1 MRWMR
6 YGKRL
11 NNMNATNKSL
21 FTKYSFIKWQHVN
34 LFKNA
39 AIFLVG
45 IVSIMAMLSHPVFAA
60 PCFDNAQ
67 SAYNYLLTQETAQSQ
82 ARTQTSININRAT
95 EAELVGLDGV
105 GSSKAQAII
114 LYREMFGGFKSVDE
128 LTKVKGIG
136 AKTVEKNR
144 RRLSVQD

>member
-1 MRWMR
+1 
-6 YGKRL
+6 
-11 NNMNATNKSL
+11 MNATNKSL
-21 FTKYSFIKWQHVN
+21 LIKWLAIKWSFIKWQHAN

-45 IVSIMAMLSHPVFAA
+45 MVSIMAMLSHPVFAA

-95 EAELVGLDGV
+95 EAELVALDGV
-105 GSSKAQAII
+105 GSNKAQAII
-114 LYREMFGGFKSVDE
+114 LYREMFGSFKTVDE

-136 AKTVEKNR
+136 AKTVDKNR
-144 RRLSVQD
+144 GRLTVQD